1 LRLARTLAG
10 LGGPC
15 VTQESPRIATLRTF
29 YGITDD
35 ATGIGSVDGQ
45 NLATAL

>member
-1 LRLARTLAG
+1 MAQSRHTKIVYGTFR
-10 LGGPC
+10 
-15 VTQESPRIATLRTF
+15 ESGVKGTHPTF